1 MSWEDLDIDHDKV
14 DKSKAEIRERQVELA
29 KAYHRCFSTDDGL
42 KVLEDLSRKFI
53 MENETPLSS
62 SNINYEA
69 AYHNGETGV
78 VKFIVHLIKRA
89 EVL

>member
-62 SNINYEA
+62 ANINYEA